1 MKKNLFTLLAVLPF
15 MFLSVACKKEED
27 TPDPQPDGKP
37 ALQVPSTYSSD
48 NYTTNVSVEA
58 GVRSQMSAF
67 SSYMK
72 KGDVAGTV
80 LSMDTLNTLFSSGGS
95 PTLKS
100 LTQVYYAN
108 RIEGANGW
116 MASLVT
122 ASGNDYDPA
131 TPNTTGGVHGGR
143 LLDKGGAELLQFIE
157 KGMFEATMYNHL
169 LTLAA
174 GPITEA
180 TVDRMISIYGASPAF
195 PNTSTA
201 ANTPTPDAFI
211 AVYAARRDKNDGSG
225 IYTHIKNDFLKL
237 QAAVKAGE
245 KYTAERDQA
254 VASLKLNIEK
264 AVMATVIHYIHTG
277 IAKLSATAPTPT
289 IIANGLHDF
298 SEAIGFTYG
307 FKAIPQSERKITD
320 AQIDQILNYLNAPA
334 GGATSLNLFVS
345 NGAGELPDAS
355 TAKNLVQSIYGFTN
369 AEVED
374 FKQNWI
380 SIQGR

>member
-1 MKKNLFTLLAVLPF
+1 
-15 MFLSVACKKEED
+15 
-27 TPDPQPDGKP
+27 
-37 ALQVPSTYSSD
+37 
-48 NYTTNVSVEA
+48 
-58 GVRSQMSAF
+58 
-67 SSYMK
+67 
-72 KGDVAGTV
+72 
-80 LSMDTLNTLFSSGGS
+80 
-95 PTLKS
+95 
-100 LTQVYYAN
+100 
-108 RIEGANGW
+108 
-116 MASLVT
+116 
-122 ASGNDYDPA
+122 
-131 TPNTTGGVHGGR
+131 
-143 LLDKGGAELLQFIE
+143 
-157 KGMFEATMYNHL
+157 MFEATMYNHL

-307 FKAIPQSERKITD
+307 FKAIPQLERKITD